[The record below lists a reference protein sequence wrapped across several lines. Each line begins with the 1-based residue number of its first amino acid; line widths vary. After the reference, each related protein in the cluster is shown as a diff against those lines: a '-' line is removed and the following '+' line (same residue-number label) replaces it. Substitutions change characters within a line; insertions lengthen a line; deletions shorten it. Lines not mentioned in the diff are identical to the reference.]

1 MPGQTTRLAI
11 RITAEDDQASAK
23 IIKLG
28 DVAER
33 TARRASASMDK
44 AGSAVDAVGSSGGAA
59 TAKVVKLGDVAQQA
73 GDKAAASMNKAGKS
87 LADFNKAASGALSGL
102 RTLGSAAVTAKSRI
116 LSVQGALVGLGVGL
130 GVRQALADFRDF
142 DLGLRGVGKTTTL
155 TQAELDDFGRRIQDM
170 SLTASTSASRL
181 LEISEAAGQL
191 GVDGAGNLLVFTKT
205 LSQLET
211 ATDMAGQEAAM
222 QLARLLNVTGET
234 ADQVDVL
241 GSVIVALGNNMAAT
255 ESEITRMGTEIG
267 QATAAYRVSSAEAT
281 AMGAALRSMG
291 VQAELGGSAVGRTFR
306 AIDATIRSGG
316 RAFTYLQA
324 LTGQTGDA
332 LRRTFATDST
342 QVFRLFV
349 EGLGRAM
356 AGGESAAAVL
366 DAFQLSG
373 EEILKVLPTIGQHAE
388 ELARALSIANE
399 ETRNASA
406 LAKEAAARQEAFDA
420 QLRRGANAVT
430 LIATTLGEELA
441 PSLGNAVDE
450 FVAWTKANDDF
461 LRQDVAG
468 HIRGIAGS
476 VVTLGKDL
484 VDLGA
489 GFAALPAAL
498 RSGLLAGGGTL
509 FLTRNPYVA
518 GAAALTGAYN
528 SADDSVSAKRRAA
541 YEALTKSGG
550 WTGDGSPSGIGSLED
565 VLRQRLPSPSL
576 GVDWTKGGGAFL
588 DRYAVSSPLA
598 VQDNAASNIQ
608 TPLLP
613 GYQLGAP
620 AVTSSA
626 GSASSSLTPPD
637 AAAEKEAQ
645 KLADERVRIEEDLT
659 NRIEELTLDRYTHQR
674 VLLERELADIR
685 SKDGYKTADAATQ
698 KAIEDQLAEYKTAK
712 LAEIAAAEDKY
723 LQEQAKKR
731 AEAAETALRESDDMW
746 AGIASGFEKSL
757 PKMESGFERM
767 ERMSKATF
775 SSIGTASTTLMAN
788 IFKGNIHSM
797 EDAAVS
803 ALNTLIDAVA
813 QAQSQIWGQALAAGI
828 SSAGTYFFGS
838 GDSGT
843 TTVPATTSPTIMV
856 AHGGSF
862 ASRSLADYESMIVT
876 SPTLFRFA
884 SGGVGLMGE
893 ESGAPGEAVMP
904 LTRLP
909 GGDLG
914 VRAST
919 PGRASGDTVVNIQVN
934 NNTGNDT
941 QASATASRGRNG
953 EINVV
958 VQLETALAQRINYGQ
973 GKLGS
978 VLQSTYGL
986 SRTGR
991 TI

>member
-11 RITAEDDQASAK
+11 RITAEDDKASAK

-33 TARRASASMDK
+33 TGRRASTSMDK
-44 AGSAVDAVGSSGGAA
+44 AGKSLSDFNAKSSASP
-59 TAKVVKLGDVAQQA
+59 AKVIKIGDAAESA
-73 GDKAAASMNKAGKS
+73 GRQTQTAFSRSTQSLATFNAAA
-87 LADFNKAASGALSGL
+87 
-102 RTLGSAAVTAKSRI
+102 
-116 LSVQGALVGLGVGL
+116 
-130 GVRQALADFRDF
+130 
-142 DLGLRGVGKTTTL
+142 
-155 TQAELDDFGRRIQDM
+155 GRAQ
-170 SLTASTSASRL
+170 SS
-181 LEISEAAGQL
+181 
-191 GVDGAGNLLVFTKT
+191 
-205 LSQLET
+205 
-211 ATDMAGQEAAM
+211 
-222 QLARLLNVTGET
+222 
-234 ADQVDVL
+234 
-241 GSVIVALGNNMAAT
+241 
-255 ESEITRMGTEIG
+255 ITRLV
-267 QATAAYRVSSAEAT
+267 ATAAAAYSVERMAEAIVST
-281 AMGAALRSMG
+281 GTSFEHQMKIVQGVARASGDEIEALEARARSMG
-291 VQAELGGSAVGRTFR
+291 ETTEWSASQSAEGLQYLAMAGM
-306 AIDATIRSGG
+306 DAGKQIK
-316 RAFTYLQA
+316 A
-324 LTGQTGDA
+324 LPGMLD
-332 LRRTFATDST
+332 LATAANTD
-342 QVFRLFV
+342 
-349 EGLGRAM
+349 LGRAADVATDTLDAMGLSVNELDRVSDNIVGTITRSNTTFDLMSETLKYSAPVAAAYGYEIERLSALIGVLASKGIKGSM
-356 AGGESAAAVL
+356 AGTQLSAAFG
-366 DAFQLSG
+366 DAS
-373 EEILKVLPTIGQHAE
+373 KVFEFYDVSAT
-388 ELARALSIANE
+388 
-399 ETRNASA
+399 NA
-406 LAKEAAARQEAFDA
+406 D
-420 QLRRGANAVT
+420 G
-430 LIATTLGEELA
+430 TT
-441 PSLGNAVDE
+441 
-450 FVAWTKANDDF
+450 
-461 LRQDVAG
+461 
-468 HIRGIAGS
+468 
-476 VVTLGKDL
+476 KDL
-484 VDLGA
+484 VDALELMRDRGM
-489 GFAALPAAL
+489 AAADVMSIFGERSGRAMLALQDAPDRIRALEMAL
-498 RSGLLAGGGTL
+498 RSAQGETSKLAAMM
-509 FLTRNPYVA
+509 RDD
-518 GAAALTGAYN
+518 LTGDYKTMM
-528 SADDSVSAKRRAA
+528 STLESVALDIYDIYRTDLRQAVQDLTQWIRSNKAEILDMAAGVQELAQHVATLIAVVGNLFKDTLALWTAMPAVIQDLGIVGALIGGAKARAA
-541 YEALTKSGG
+541 IVLISTAIGLTKQLIDVAQAGDAPNQSDRIAAEMEMLQAQINRNRQIQEQFSELGATPDTTQFNRYEAKIDTLLEKL
-550 WTGDGSPSGIGSLED
+550 DLLKERYRDELLGSKWEPKTTDPLD
-565 VLRQRLPSPSL
+565 VTIPTIP
-576 GVDWTKGGGAFL
+576 DAP
-588 DRYAVSSPLA
+588 SSPLA
-598 VQDNAASNIQ
+598 VVTGGQ
-608 TPLLP
+608 T
-613 GYQLGAP
+613 
-620 AVTSSA
+620 SA
-626 GSASSSLTPPD
+626 DKA
-637 AAAEKEAQ
+637 
-645 KLADERVRIEEDLT
+645 LADERVRIEEDLT
-659 NRIEELTLDRYTHQR
+659 NRIEELTLDRYTYQR

-731 AEAAETALRESDDMW
+731 AEAAEKALRESDDMW

-862 ASRSLADYESMIVT
+862 ASRSLADYESSVVT